1 MLSKK
6 RQLVLACVVVVAGVS
21 LFNFAM
27 EFAVGTWLRGAMSGA
42 FAALVAEMIWD
53 TSRTAA
59 GQEYKHDG
67 ASGELLTAE
76 ELLALDRGFDI
87 FHDITLRKGETAW
100 NIDHVVV
107 GRAQVFAIETKW
119 HNPARTSIRLR
130 DHAQQAQGNARDVRL
145 RLYSATKTRF
155 DVIPV
160 VACWG
165 ARPTAEE
172 LRSVDGVTVLP
183 GSELASWL
191 REHDHGDSISTELRT
206 AVTGALHHLIHKEEQ
221 HIAAAPGSAIER
233 FGVLAVAV
241 TWDALV
247 AG

>member
-1 MLSKK
+1 LGH
-6 RQLVLACVVVVAGVS
+6 LA
-21 LFNFAM
+21 
-27 EFAVGTWLRGAMSGA
+27 
-42 FAALVAEMIWD
+42 D
-53 TSRTAA
+53 
-59 GQEYKHDG
+59 
-67 ASGELLTAE
+67 
-76 ELLALDRGFDI
+76 
-87 FHDITLRKGETAW
+87 
-100 NIDHVVV
+100 
-107 GRAQVFAIETKW
+107 QVFAIETKW
-119 HNPARTSIRLR
+119 HNPARHAIRLR
-130 DHAQQAQGNARDVRL
+130 DHAVQAQGNARDVRL

-183 GSELASWL
+183 GAELASWL

-206 AVTGALHHLIHKEEQ
+206 AVTGALRHLIHKEEQ

-233 FGVLAVAV
+233 FGPDVVAKGIGIAVAGMSPFALLGRWFPVVMLAVPLAGWFVAGACALIRRRFPPRSRPWETLNVAIRTGLIAGALVLGVLAVAV
-241 TWDALV
+241 TWDVLV